1 MEKSYVGESLKHII
15 FLHKKLRVN
24 NQSIRNGG
32 CVVDGYML
40 YILVKAWVPIEVEGV
55 TDDVTYDTRGSRK
68 NFYNQSFV

>member
-1 MEKSYVGESLKHII
+1 MEKPYVGESLKHII

-40 YILVKAWVPIEVEGV
+40 YIPFKA
-55 TDDVTYDTRGSRK
+55 
-68 NFYNQSFV
+68 